1 MNKANYF
8 MQLKALRDNVPAE
21 KQSDFDVMFAG
32 REKNPVVA
40 LVLGL
45 FLGSF
50 GIDRFYTG
58 QIGLGIL
65 KLITLGAL
73 GIWTL
78 IDWFLIMGAA
88 RNKNIQIA
96 NETALYIK

>member
-8 MQLKALRDNVPAE
+8 MQLKALRDTVSADKRE
-21 KQSDFDVMFAG
+21 EFDMLFAG
-32 REKNPVVA
+32 KEKNPVVA

-50 GIDRFYTG
+50 GIDRFYCS
-58 QIGLGIL
+58 QVVLGIL
-65 KLITLGAL
+65 KLITLGGL

-88 RNKNIQIA
+88 RRRNLVIA
-96 NETALYIK
+96 SETALFVK